1 MHNDFACILVEGI
14 SDHDRNR
21 GRASTHIA
29 RQIDM
34 GDDQIYRNSHF
45 LFGSYPYAIMLSR
58 GNS

>member
-1 MHNDFACILVEGI
+1 
-14 SDHDRNR
+14 
-21 GRASTHIA
+21 
-29 RQIDM
+29 M